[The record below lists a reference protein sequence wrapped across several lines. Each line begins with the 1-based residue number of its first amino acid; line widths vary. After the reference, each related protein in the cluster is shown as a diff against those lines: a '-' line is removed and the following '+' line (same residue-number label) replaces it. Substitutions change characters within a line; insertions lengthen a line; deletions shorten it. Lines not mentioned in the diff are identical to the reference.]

1 MDIFEQKTANFI
13 READLLKAD
22 GSNVIVAI
30 SGGADSVALLAVL
43 KSLGYNCI
51 AAHCNFHLRGEESCR
66 DERHV
71 EAICSKLD
79 VTLEK
84 TDFDVPKRMA
94 ETGES
99 LEMACRSLRYEW
111 FETLREKYSA
121 QALATGHHREDN
133 VETMLLNLLRGT
145 GIAGAAGISAQNA
158 GRVRPL
164 LRFSKS
170 EITEYLHRR
179 GLDYVTDSSN
189 LVSDVQ

>member
-13 READLLKAD
+13 READLLEAD

-71 EAICSKLD
+71 EAICSKLA

-121 QALATGHHREDN
+121 QALATGHHRGDN
-133 VETMLLNLLRGT
+133 V
-145 GIAGAAGISAQNA
+145 
-158 GRVRPL
+158 VP
-164 LRFSKS
+164 
-170 EITEYLHRR
+170 
-179 GLDYVTDSSN
+179 
-189 LVSDVQ
+189 